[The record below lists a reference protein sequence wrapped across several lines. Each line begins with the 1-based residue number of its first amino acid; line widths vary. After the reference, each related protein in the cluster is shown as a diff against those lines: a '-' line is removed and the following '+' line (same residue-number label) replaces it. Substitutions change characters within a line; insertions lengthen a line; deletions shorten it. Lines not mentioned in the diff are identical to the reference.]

1 MFEIALKSNSF
12 QNGGG
17 DVVGNDVDRRLGDA
31 ERAADAGEHRLV
43 ARHRNLVRKSN
54 LHSLG
59 EIFYRSWV
67 LALVRAKLYRTS
79 SAKI

>member
-17 DVVGNDVDRRLGDA
+17 DVVGDDVDRRLGDA

-43 ARHRNLVRKSN
+43 ARHRNFVRKSN
-54 LHSLG
+54 FLCLS
-59 EIFYRSWV
+59 
-67 LALVRAKLYRTS
+67 
-79 SAKI
+79 

>member
-17 DVVGNDVDRRLGDA
+17 DVVGDDVDRRLGDA

-43 ARHRNLVRKSN
+43 ARHRNFVRK
-54 LHSLG
+54 
-59 EIFYRSWV
+59 
-67 LALVRAKLYRTS
+67 
-79 SAKI
+79 